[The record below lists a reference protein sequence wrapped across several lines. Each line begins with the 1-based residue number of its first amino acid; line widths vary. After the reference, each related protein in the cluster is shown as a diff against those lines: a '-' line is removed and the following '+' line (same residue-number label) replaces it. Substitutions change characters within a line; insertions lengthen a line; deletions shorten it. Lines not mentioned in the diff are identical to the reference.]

1 MVTPSDGSRL
11 GGLTGAFRAV
21 AFFEAAT
28 YLLLLAA
35 VVVYRVLDG
44 PDLIGFLGPVHG
56 IAFLVYFVLVLRIR
70 ESQRWG
76 FWWTIVVLVA
86 SAVPLGGFWAG
97 RHLLEGERAPS
108 PP

>member
-1 MVTPSDGSRL
+1 MITPPDSSRL

-28 YLLLLAA
+28 YLVLLAA
-35 VVVYRVLDG
+35 VVLYRVLDG
-44 PDLIGFLGPVHG
+44 PDFIGFLGPVHG
-56 IAFLVYFVLVLRIR
+56 IAFLVYLVLVLRIR

-76 FWWTIVVLVA
+76 AWWTIVVLVA

-97 RHLLEGERAPS
+97 RHLVQDERAAS
-108 PP
+108 AR